1 MLVTRPT
8 RWTGWKETKSVRQ
21 TVNEQSIATSAGWM
35 WRQMATYVA
44 SPAVVSVWV
53 TSRRT
58 DHWLTLQH
66 TGSECGRRLMDTLM
80 ILDALTV
87 VSYRPTRNV
96 RTMGICILR
105 QVFESDCIPYRTKL
119 VCNLC
124 DIANLAVRFKHLE
137 FLKLTLTRTPDPI
150 RLTRRVVTLTDPL
163 TLQQIRVVMS

>member
-1 MLVTRPT
+1 
-8 RWTGWKETKSVRQ
+8 
-21 TVNEQSIATSAGWM
+21 
-35 WRQMATYVA
+35 
-44 SPAVVSVWV
+44 
-53 TSRRT
+53 
-58 DHWLTLQH
+58 
-66 TGSECGRRLMDTLM
+66 M

>member
-1 MLVTRPT
+1 
-8 RWTGWKETKSVRQ
+8 
-21 TVNEQSIATSAGWM
+21 
-35 WRQMATYVA
+35 
-44 SPAVVSVWV
+44 
-53 TSRRT
+53 
-58 DHWLTLQH
+58 
-66 TGSECGRRLMDTLM
+66 M

-105 QVFESDCIPYRTKL
+105 QVFESDCIPYRTMLSTNAKL